1 LSSDIYLD
9 HIAVAVSSLADAIK
23 VYEDIGLEFS
33 PEREEVKEQGVRTA
47 FASIDTNAHL
57 ELLEPTNDLSPIKKY
72 IDKKGEG
79 IHHMCFRVT
88 DVVKK
93 HSELSA
99 KGYKFI
105 YDTPKTG
112 AGGMLVNFI
121 HPKST
126 GGVLIELSQKVEK

>member
-1 LSSDIYLD
+1 MSSDIYLD
-9 HIAVAVSSLADAIK
+9 HVAVAVSSLDEAIK

-33 PEREEVKEQGVRTA
+33 NDREEVVEQEVKTA

-57 ELLEPTNDLSPIKKY
+57 ELLEPTSENSPIKKY
-72 IDKKGEG
+72 IDKRGEG
-79 IHHMCFRVT
+79 IHHICFRVT
-88 DVVKK
+88 DIVKK